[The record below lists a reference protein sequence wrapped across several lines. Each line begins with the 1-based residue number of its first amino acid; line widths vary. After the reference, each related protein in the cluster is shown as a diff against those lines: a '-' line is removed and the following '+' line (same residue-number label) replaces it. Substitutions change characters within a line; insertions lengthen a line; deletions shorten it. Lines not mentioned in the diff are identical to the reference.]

1 MKITVVGTGYVGLVT
16 GACLSEMGNDVICVD
31 TDSLKIQNLNEGIL
45 PIYEPG
51 LDVIVH
57 ENTSAKRLGFTTD
70 MDLGVGHGDIIFIA
84 VGTPPDE
91 DGSADLSYVLQVARS
106 IGERL
111 DRYATIVTKSTVPVG
126 TAAKVRNAITEALLE
141 TGREMEFS
149 VVSNPEFLKEG
160 AAVEDF
166 MKPDRI
172 VIGVDDDRALDV
184 MKTLY
189 APFNRN
195 HERVI
200 VMDIPS
206 AELTKYTANA
216 MLATKI
222 SFMNEMANLAE
233 RLGADIESVRIG
245 IGADPR
251 IGYSFIYPGCGYGGS
266 CFPKDVQA
274 LSRTAKS
281 VGYEAR
287 ILDSVESVNVAQKRK
302 PLEKVLAHFG
312 EDLSGRHFAL
322 WGLAFKPDT
331 DDMRDAPSRVV
342 IDGLLKHGATVAA
355 FDPVASEEAKRIYA
369 GVEGI
374 TTHNENPY
382 DVLPGAD
389 ALIVVTE
396 WRVFRSPDLSELGNK
411 MKGNVIIDGRNIFS
425 PQAIREVGLVYYG
438 IGRN

>member
-1 MKITVVGTGYVGLVT
+1 MNITVVGTGYVGLVS
-16 GACLSEMGNDVICVD
+16 GACLAEVGNNVKCVD
-31 TDSLKIQNLNEGIL
+31 TDVSKIEGLRKGVI

-51 LDVIVH
+51 LDTMVL
-57 ENTSAKRLGFTTD
+57 ENIESERLTFTTSIEE
-70 MDLGVGHGDIIFIA
+70 GVDYGEIIFIA

-91 DGSADLSYVLQVARS
+91 DGSADLQYVKQVAKS
-106 IGERL
+106 VGESMDSFRVV
-111 DRYATIVTKSTVPVG
+111 VTKSTVPVG
-126 TAAKVRNAITEALLE
+126 TSKIVSDTLSAALDERGVDI
-141 TGREMEFS
+141 EFS

-172 VIGVDDDRALDV
+172 IVGVDDDRAMELLRS
-184 MKTLY
+184 LY

-195 HERVI
+195 HDRLI
-200 VMDIPS
+200 VMDIES
-206 AELTKYTANA
+206 AEMTKYAANA

-222 SFMNEMANLAE
+222 SFMNEMANLAD

-274 LSRTAKS
+274 LHRTARS

-287 ILDSVESVNVAQKRK
+287 ILDSVEAVNRDQKK
-302 PLEKVLAHFG
+302 VPVEKIIAHFG
-312 EDLSGRHFAL
+312 NDLEGKIFAL

-342 IDGLLKHGATVAA
+342 MEALWARGARVKA
-355 FDPVASEEAKRIYA
+355 FDPVATEETQRIY
-369 GVEGI
+369 GDREDL
-374 TTHNENPY
+374 ELFSDNPN
-382 DVLPGAD
+382 D
-389 ALIVVTE
+389 ALVDADCLVVVTE
-396 WRVFRSPDLSELGNK
+396 WRVFRASDLAKINEL
-411 MKGNVIIDGRNIFS
+411 MRGNVIVDGRNIFS
-425 PQAIREVGLVYYG
+425 PSAVREAGMDYYG
-438 IGRN
+438 IGRK